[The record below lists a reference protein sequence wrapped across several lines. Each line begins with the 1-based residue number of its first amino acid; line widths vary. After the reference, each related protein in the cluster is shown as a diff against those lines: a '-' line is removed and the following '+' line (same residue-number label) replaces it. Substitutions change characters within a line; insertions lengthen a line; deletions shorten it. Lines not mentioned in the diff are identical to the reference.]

1 MRRLGECR
9 TIKADLDLFH
19 VRSWIF
25 KGRGQDGVRKKA
37 RRCQMNLDRFSE
49 EDREEQRNR
58 KSVGGRIE
66 GIARL

>member
-1 MRRLGECR
+1 MQDNQGRFGFVPREVLG
-9 TIKADLDLFH
+9 
-19 VRSWIF
+19 IF
-25 KGRGQDGVRKKA
+25 KGRSQDGLRKKA

-49 EDREEQRNR
+49 EDREEQKNR